1 MEALLRIGEVA
12 KAVGVSVD
20 TLRRWETNGRVSFV
34 RRGNQ
39 RLLRASDLGP
49 LIDAHGG
56 GRPVL
61 SARNRLNGVVL
72 AVEINGVMAK
82 VDMACGKYRV
92 TSLMSREAAEEL
104 GLAPGVDATAII
116 KSTNVM
122 IEDPVAPADTRPRRA
137 KEPGSAAPD

>member
-1 MEALLRIGEVA
+1 
-12 KAVGVSVD
+12 VSVD
-20 TLRRWETNGRVSFV
+20 TLRRWEAKGRISFI

-61 SARNRLNGVVL
+61 SARNRLEGIVL
-72 AVEINGVMAK
+72 AVEVNGVMAK
-82 VDMACGKYRV
+82 VDMACGRYRV

-104 GLAPGVDATAII
+104 GLAPGVDATAMI
-116 KSTNVM
+116 KSTNVI
-122 IEDPVAPADTRPRRA
+122 IEDPVAPADRRPRRA
-137 KEPGSAAPD
+137 KDPGAVTPG